1 MRYNGMKG
9 NYTGITRAFMDD
21 TGAKGRIAE
30 IDVAKGMACL
40 LMIAAHFIS
49 ARLLPFGTFAAPLF
63 FACSG
68 MNTIVLLGRT
78 RDNRRFD
85 LFHLLFPALLFFG
98 GVTQVAIAHGGP
110 PRIVP
115 EFLQCIAL
123 ALLVL
128 FLLSR
133 VIRRELHIGWL
144 FPLPFVVHQ
153 LVPVGFPDA
162 PLNLFFS
169 RGFALFP
176 WLGFFLF
183 GVLLLRLRRAWVP
196 RLAVGLAAA
205 SAASLALSGRM
216 PDKFAMSPSYALLA
230 LLASCLLFML
240 ARAMAG
246 GAGGVF
252 RVMTGFFALPG
263 RNSLMF
269 VFLHYFALRFLA
281 TSDFFPH
288 WLLYVVL
295 EPLYL
300 FAACWVL
307 LRVYEE
313 ARHRAAL
320 LLPVLGLF
328 AALAATRWGGWLG
341 AGVDPRDVDLV
352 VGVLFAFAYVL
363 LRRALTAWLRRSPA
377 AA

>member
-1 MRYNGMKG
+1 ME
-9 NYTGITRAFMDD
+9 DP
-21 TGAKGRIAE
+21 GASARIVE

-68 MNTIVLLGRT
+68 MNTILLLERT
-78 RDNRRFD
+78 RDNRRYD
-85 LFHLLFPALLFFG
+85 LFHLFFPALLFFG
-98 GVTQVAIAHGGP
+98 GVTQIVVTHGGP
-110 PRIVP
+110 LRIVP
-115 EFLQCIAL
+115 EFLQCIAMS
-123 ALLVL
+123 LLVL

-133 VIRRELHIGWL
+133 VIRRPLRIGWL

-153 LVPVGFPDA
+153 LVTADFPAA

-183 GVLLLRLRRAWVP
+183 GVLLLSLRRAWVT
-196 RLAVGLAAA
+196 RVATALAVA
-205 SAASLALSGRM
+205 SGASLALSGRM
-216 PDKFAMSPSYALLA
+216 PDKFAMSFSYALLA
-230 LLASCLLFML
+230 LLATSLFFLL
-240 ARAMAG
+240 ARGMAG
-246 GAGGVF
+246 RARRGFLGGV
-252 RVMTGFFALPG
+252 VEFFALPG

-269 VFLHYFALRFLA
+269 VFLHYFALRYLA
-281 TSDFFPH
+281 TADFFPH
-288 WLLYVVL
+288 FAFYLVL

-313 ARHRAAL
+313 ARHRTALLGPLLGLLATLAAL
-320 LLPVLGLF
+320 RWRGLL
-328 AALAATRWGGWLG
+328 ARS
-341 AGVDPRDVDLV
+341 VDVRVVDLT
-352 VGVLFAFAYVL
+352 VGILFAFAYVL
-363 LRRALTAWLRRSPA
+363 LRRKLSAFCRRLPA
-377 AA
+377 GG

>member
-1 MRYNGMKG
+1 MENP
-9 NYTGITRAFMDD
+9 
-21 TGAKGRIAE
+21 GASVRIVE

-40 LMIAAHFIS
+40 LMIAGHFIS

-68 MNTIVLLGRT
+68 MNTILLLERT
-78 RDNRRFD
+78 RDNRRCD
-85 LFHLLFPALLFFG
+85 LFHLFFPALLFFG
-98 GVTQVAIAHGGP
+98 GVFQIVIAHGGP
-110 PRIVP
+110 LRIFP
-115 EFLQCIAL
+115 GFLQCIAL

-133 VIRRELHIGWL
+133 VIRRTLRIGWL
-144 FPLPFVVHQ
+144 FPLPFVVPH
-153 LVPVGFPDA
+153 LLPANFSDGTFG
-162 PLNLFFS
+162 LFFG

-196 RLAVGLAAA
+196 RLAVALAVA

-216 PDKFAMSPSYALLA
+216 PDKFAMSVSYALLA
-230 LLASCLLFML
+230 LLASSLLFLL
-240 ARAMAG
+240 AHLIAG
-246 GAGGVF
+246 ASASGWLRGV
-252 RVMTGFFALPG
+252 TEFFALPG

-269 VFLHYFALRFLA
+269 VFLHYFALRYLA
-281 TSDFFPH
+281 TADFFPH
-288 WLLYVVL
+288 WLLYIVL

-307 LRVYEE
+307 LRIYEE
-313 ARHRAAL
+313 ARYRTALLWPLLGLLASLAAL
-320 LLPVLGLF
+320 RWSGLLV
-328 AALAATRWGGWLG
+328 AA
-341 AGVDPRDVDLV
+341 VDRRIVDLT
-352 VGVLFAFAYVL
+352 VGFLFAFVYVL
-363 LRRALTAWLRRSPA
+363 LRRELAAFFRRRPA

>member
-1 MRYNGMKG
+1 
-9 NYTGITRAFMDD
+9 MDD
-21 TGAKGRIAE
+21 TGASGRIVE

-68 MNTIVLLGRT
+68 MNTIVLIERT

-85 LFHLLFPALLFFG
+85 LFHLFFPALLFFG
-98 GVTQVAIAHGGP
+98 GVTQVVVAHGGP
-110 PRIVP
+110 PRVFP

-133 VIRRELHIGWL
+133 VIRRTLWIGWL

-153 LVPVGFPDA
+153 LVPADFSDA

-183 GVLLLRLRRAWVP
+183 GVLLLHLPRKRVP
-196 RLAVGLAAA
+196 WLAAA
-205 SAASLALSGRM
+205 LAAAAAAGLALSGRVA
-216 PDKFAMSPSYALLA
+216 DKFAMSPSYALLA
-230 LLASCLLFML
+230 LLATSLFFML
-240 ARAMAG
+240 ARGMAG
-246 GAGGVF
+246 RARRGFPKGV
-252 RVMTGFFALPG
+252 TEFFALPG

-269 VFLHYFALRFLA
+269 VFLHYLALRYMA
-281 TSDFFPH
+281 TTDFFPH
-288 WLLYVVL
+288 YAFYLVL

-300 FAACWVL
+300 FAACWGM
-307 LRVYEE
+307 LRIYEE
-313 ARHRAAL
+313 VRQRTAL
-320 LLPVLGLF
+320 LWPLLGLLVT
-328 AALAATRWGGWLG
+328 LAVLRWSGLL
-341 AGVDPRDVDLV
+341 AGSVDGRVVDLA

-363 LRRALTAWLRRSPA
+363 LRRKLAAFSRRQPA

>member
-1 MRYNGMKG
+1 
-9 NYTGITRAFMDD
+9 MDNS
-21 TGAKGRIAE
+21 GAKWRIKE
-30 IDVAKGMACL
+30 IDVAKGIACL

-68 MNTIVLLGRT
+68 MNTIVLIERT
-78 RDNRRFD
+78 RDNRRFAP
-85 LFHLLFPALLFFG
+85 FHLLFPPLLFFG
-98 GVTQVAIAHGGP
+98 GITQVVVAHGGP
-110 PRIVP
+110 PRVFP
-115 EFLQCIAL
+115 EFLQCIAM
-123 ALLVL
+123 AVLVL

-133 VIRRELHIGWL
+133 VIRRPLGIGWL
-144 FPLPFVVHQ
+144 FPIPFIVR
-153 LVPVGFPDA
+153 LFVPADFHDA
-162 PLNLFFS
+162 PLNLLFS

-183 GVLLLRLRRAWVP
+183 GVVLLRLRRAWLP
-196 RLAVGLAAA
+196 RLAVALAAA
-205 SAASLALSGRM
+205 SAVSLALSRRM

-230 LLASCLLFML
+230 LLASSLFFLL
-240 ARAMAG
+240 ARG
-246 GAGGVF
+246 LVGASSRGIPRGLAE
-252 RVMTGFFALPG
+252 FFALPG
-263 RNSLMF
+263 RNALMF
-269 VFLHYFALRFLA
+269 VFLHYFALRYLPSA
-281 TSDFFPH
+281 DFFPH
-288 WLLYVVL
+288 YAFYIVL

-313 ARHRAAL
+313 ARHRTGL

-328 AALAATRWGGWLG
+328 AALAALRWLG
-341 AGVDPRDVDLV
+341 LLAARVDVHAVDLI

-363 LRRALTAWLRRSPA
+363 LRRKVAAFLRRHQA

>member
-1 MRYNGMKG
+1 
-9 NYTGITRAFMDD
+9 MDD
-21 TGAKGRIAE
+21 TGASGRIVE

-68 MNTIVLLGRT
+68 MNTIVLIERT

-85 LFHLLFPALLFFG
+85 LFHLFFPALLFFG
-98 GVTQVAIAHGGP
+98 GVFQIVVAHGGP
-110 PRIVP
+110 PRIFP

-133 VIRRELHIGWL
+133 VIRRVLWIGWL

-153 LVPVGFPDA
+153 LVPVDFSDA
-162 PLNLFFS
+162 PLNLLFS

-183 GVLLLRLRRAWVP
+183 GVLLLHLPRKRVP
-196 RLAVGLAAA
+196 WLAVALAAA
-205 SAASLALSGRM
+205 AAASLALSGRM
-216 PDKFAMSPSYALLA
+216 PEKFVMSPSYMLLA
-230 LLASCLLFML
+230 LLATSLFFML
-240 ARAMAG
+240 ARGMA
-246 GAGGVF
+246 AAAF
-252 RVMTGFFALPG
+252 RGWARHLAEFLALPG

-269 VFLHYFALRFLA
+269 VFLHYFALRYLA
-281 TSDFFPH
+281 TADVFPH
-288 WLLYVVL
+288 WLLYIIL
-295 EPLYL
+295 EPLVL

-307 LRVYEE
+307 LRIYEE
-313 ARHRAAL
+313 ARHRTEL
-320 LLPVLGLF
+320 LAPVLGLF
-328 AALAATRWGGWLG
+328 AALAAARWGGWLA
-341 AGVDPRDVDLV
+341 AGVDRRAVDLT
-352 VGVLFAFAYVL
+352 VGVLFAFVYVL
-363 LRRALTAWLRRSPA
+363 LRRKFAAVCRRRPA